1 MSAMTIRRKAFIV
14 GAYEHP
20 RREIPDLS
28 VAEIQAEVALAAL
41 ADAGLRPS
49 DVDAYFCDSD
59 APGVGALSMAEYL
72 GLRCRYIDTTETGG
86 ASYLSHVGHA
96 AAAIALGKCQ
106 VALCVMG
113 GRPRSLRQA
122 SGPDLS
128 GAPETPY
135 ETPWGITDTVHNY
148 ALAAMRHMHEFGTTS
163 RQLAEVK
170 VAASLHARHN
180 PNAFLRTPVTVDD
193 VVNSPMISDP
203 LHRLDCCV
211 MTDGG
216 GAVVIASAEVA
227 RRLSRRSVAVLGHG
241 EAAKGTGNGR
251 PDVTY
256 TAAVWSGPAAF
267 AEAGVTP
274 ADIDYASIYDSF
286 TITALMALEDLGFCE
301 KGKGGSF
308 VQDGAL
314 LAPHGRLPMN
324 TDGGGLCNNQPDNRG
339 GMARMIEAVRQLRG
353 EAAAPVQVPDCRLAV
368 VHGSGGRLA
377 TRSSAATLILG
388 REDA

>member
-1 MSAMTIRRKAFIV
+1 MTVRGAAFIV
-14 GAYEHP
+14 GAHEHP
-20 RREIPDLS
+20 RRDIPDLS
-28 VAEIQAEVALAAL
+28 VAEIHAEVALAAL
-41 ADAGLRPS
+41 ADAGLSPS

-59 APGVGALSMAEYL
+59 APGVGPLSMAEYL
-72 GLRCRYIDTTETGG
+72 GVRCRYLDTTETGG

-96 AAAIALGKCQ
+96 AAAVAAGKCH
-106 VALCVMG
+106 VALVVMG
-113 GRPRSLRQA
+113 GRPRTLRLA

-128 GAPETPY
+128 GAPETHY
-135 ETPWGITDTVHNY
+135 ETHWGITDTVHNY

-170 VAASLHARHN
+170 VAASLHAQHN
-180 PNAFLRTPVTVDD
+180 PNAFLRKPVTVDD

-216 GAVVIASAEVA
+216 GAVVVAAAQVA
-227 RRLSRRSVAVLGHG
+227 RRLPRRSVAVLGHG
-241 EAAKGTGNGR
+241 EAAKGTGLGR
-251 PDVTY
+251 PDLTY
-256 TAAVWSGPAAF
+256 TAGAWSGPAAF
-267 AEAGVTP
+267 AEARVTP

-301 KGKGGSF
+301 KGEGGRF

-314 LAPHGRLPMN
+314 LAPHGTLPMN

-353 EAAAPVQVPDCRLAV
+353 EAAAEVQVPDCRLAV

>member
-1 MSAMTIRRKAFIV
+1 MTVRRAAFIV
-14 GAYEHP
+14 GAHEHP
-20 RREIPDLS
+20 RRDIPDLS
-28 VAEIQAEVALAAL
+28 VAEIHAEVALAAL
-41 ADAGLRPS
+41 ADAGLSPP

-59 APGVGALSMAEYL
+59 APGVGPLSMAEYL
-72 GLRCRYIDTTETGG
+72 GVRCRYLDTTETGG

-96 AAAIALGKCQ
+96 AAAIAAGKCH
-106 VALCVMG
+106 VALVVMG
-113 GRPRSLRQA
+113 GRPRTLRLA
-122 SGPDLS
+122 SGPNLS
-128 GAPETPY
+128 GAPETHY
-135 ETPWGITDTVHNY
+135 ETHWGITDTVHNY

-170 VAASLHARHN
+170 VAASLHAQHN
-180 PNAFLRTPVTVDD
+180 PNAFLRKPVTVDD
-193 VVNSPMISDP
+193 VVNSPLISDP

-216 GAVVIASAEVA
+216 GAVVVASAEVA
-227 RRLSRRSVAVLGHG
+227 HRLPRHSVAVLGHG
-241 EAAKGTGNGR
+241 EAAKSAGGDLTH
-251 PDVTY
+251 
-256 TAAVWSGPAAF
+256 TAAVWSGPTAF

-274 ADIDYASIYDSF
+274 ADIDYASVYDSF

-301 KGKGGSF
+301 KGQGGRF
-308 VQDGAL
+308 VQDGTL
-314 LAPHGRLPMN
+314 VAPHGRLPMN

-353 EAAAPVQVPDCRLAV
+353 EAAAEVQVPDCRLAV

-388 REDA
+388 HEDA

>member
-1 MSAMTIRRKAFIV
+1 MTVVRGAAFIV
-14 GAYEHP
+14 GAHEHP
-20 RREIPDLS
+20 RRDIPDLS
-28 VAEIQAEVALAAL
+28 VAEIHAEVALAAL
-41 ADAGLRPS
+41 ADAGLSPP

-59 APGVGALSMAEYL
+59 APGVGPLSMAEYL
-72 GLRCRYIDTTETGG
+72 GVRSRYLDTTETGG

-96 AAAIALGKCQ
+96 AAAVAAGKCH
-106 VALCVMG
+106 VALVVMG
-113 GRPRSLRQA
+113 GRPRTLRLA
-122 SGPDLS
+122 SGPNLS
-128 GAPETPY
+128 GAPETHY
-135 ETPWGITDTVHNY
+135 ETHWGITDTVHNY

-170 VAASLHARHN
+170 VAASLHAQHN
-180 PNAFLRTPVTVDD
+180 PNAFLRKPVTVDD

-216 GAVVIASAEVA
+216 GAVVVAGAEVA
-227 RRLSRRSVAVLGHG
+227 HRLPRQSVAVLGHG
-241 EAAKGTGNGR
+241 EAAKGTGS
-251 PDVTY
+251 DLTH
-256 TAAVWSGPAAF
+256 TAGVWSGPAAF

-301 KGKGGSF
+301 KGEGGRF

-314 LAPHGRLPMN
+314 LAPHGALPMN

-353 EAAAPVQVPDCRLAV
+353 EAATEVQVPDCRLAV